1 MLPTDVKVNT
11 QNLQRPR
18 LHGRGLFPAQM
29 LPTMRW
35 MILAASFVSL
45 TQCVSTNQV
54 AKMTRCPGS
63 MHHQGKGYGVV
74 ELDGRCWMAEDL
86 ASHQF
91 LNGDSIPM
99 GFKDEDWHAA
109 TSSAAEQVGH
119 AVLYNWHAVTD
130 SRGLCPQGWHV
141 PSTTDWQSLI
151 DTCGGE
157 RHAGASLKSKA
168 GWDERGNGTNQS
180 GFAAKP

>member
-1 MLPTDVKVNT
+1 MLLPTDVKVDA

-18 LHGRGLFPAQM
+18 LHGRGLFLAQM

-35 MILAASFVSL
+35 MMLTASVVSL
-45 TQCVSTNQV
+45 TQCVSTDQV
-54 AKMTRCPGS
+54 ANGSRCPES
-63 MHHQGKGYGVV
+63 MQHQGKGYGVV
-74 ELDGRCWMAEDL
+74 ELDGRCWMAKDL

-99 GFKDEDWHAA
+99 GFKDQDWHAA
-109 TSSAAEQVGH
+109 TSSAAEQVGR
-119 AVLYNWHAVTD
+119 AVLFNWYAVTD

-151 DTCGGE
+151 DACGGE
-157 RHAGASLKSKA
+157 GNAGES
-168 GWDERGNGTNQS
+168 
-180 GFAAKP
+180 

>member
-1 MLPTDVKVNT
+1 
-11 QNLQRPR
+11 
-18 LHGRGLFPAQM
+18 
-29 LPTMRW
+29 
-35 MILAASFVSL
+35 
-45 TQCVSTNQV
+45 
-54 AKMTRCPGS
+54 

-74 ELDGRCWMAEDL
+74 ELDGHCWMAEDL

-99 GFKDEDWHAA
+99 GFKDQDWHAA

-119 AVLYNWHAVTD
+119 AVLYNWYAVTD

-151 DTCGGE
+151 DACGGE
-157 RHAGASLKSKA
+157 GNAGES
-168 GWDERGNGTNQS
+168 
-180 GFAAKP
+180 